1 MKPEKTPWSAELTKR
16 TRLELEEMLTC
27 TDPDT
32 GKKQWALGSMVVD
45 AARFKN
51 ADGTRFGMMTVENA
65 AVDKWIIQLDG
76 GGEESYETVDA
87 LLEAGW
93 ALD

>member
-1 MKPEKTPWSAELTKR
+1 
-16 TRLELEEMLTC
+16 MLTC
-27 TDPDT
+27 TEAKT
-32 GKKQWALGSMVVD
+32 GKLQWALGSMVVD

-51 ADGTRFGMMTVENA
+51 TDGTRFGKMAVEHA
-65 AVDKWIIQLDG
+65 AADKWIIQLDG
-76 GGEESYETVDA
+76 SGEESYETVDA

>member
-1 MKPEKTPWSAELTKR
+1 MPKKKPWSAELKKQ

-27 TDPDT
+27 TEAKT
-32 GKKQWALGSMVVD
+32 GKLQWALGGLAVD

-51 ADGTRFGMMTVENA
+51 ADGTRFGKMAVEHA
-65 AVDKWIIQLDG
+65 AAEKWIIQLDG

-87 LLEAGW
+87 LLGAGW
-93 ALD
+93 VLD